1 MKNIRTGVCSLMFF
15 ALFIPPLMAAELQ
28 GEVRWGESVTL
39 STNLDL
45 EVLQATAR
53 PGEQIKKGALLV
65 QLDDGVLRARLAA
78 ARAAV
83 AHQMLL
89 LKEAKSELQRSEELY
104 ERTLLSDHDL
114 DLARIALAGAESGY
128 QRASAELVA
137 AQRDVARTRVV
148 APFGG
153 MVLQRHVQT
162 GETLNGRFNAVPLYT
177 LVATEER
184 MVRLVVPASQAV
196 GVTLGDELA
205 MQAGERRYTGSVTAI
220 AHPTAKA
227 AASQVTIDIILSAGK
242 GEALEIGETVRVSLP

>member
-1 MKNIRTGVCSLMFF
+1 MKKMGTGVCSLMFF
-15 ALFIPPLMAAELQ
+15 ALFSAPLMAADHQ
-28 GEVRWGESVTL
+28 SEVRWGDPVTL
-39 STNLDL
+39 SSNL
-45 EVLQATAR
+45 EVEVVQATAR
-53 PGEQIKKGALLV
+53 PGEQVKKGALLV

-78 ARAAV
+78 VRAAV

-114 DLARIALAGAESGY
+114 DMARIALAGADSGY

-137 AQRDVARTRVV
+137 AQRDMAHARVV
-148 APFGG
+148 APFDGV
-153 MVLQRHVQT
+153 VLQRHVQT

-205 MQAGERRYTGSVTAI
+205 MQAGERRYTGSVAAI
-220 AHPTAKA
+220 AYPAAKV
-227 AASQVTIDIILSAGK
+227 AASQVTIDILFSPGK
-242 GEALEIGETVRVSLP
+242 GEVPTIGEMVRVSLP